1 MNKWQSVG
9 LLLVGLAL
17 GVVAI
22 VVVQKLSAEGDT
34 TGPVEPSPQ
43 PQATVPDGLK
53 FRTATTFQEGV
64 PAKVHV
70 LKELSPETKI
80 AASRFRCVC
89 GCPDDLLACAC
100 QKDPGG
106 ITMKNHLQDLVD
118 QGMTNKQIDGEM
130 VKAYGE
136 EVMLFS
142 RTETGTASAP

>member
-9 LLLVGLAL
+9 LLFLGLVL

-22 VVVQKLSAEGDT
+22 VVVQKLSADG
-34 TGPVEPSPQ
+34 GSAPAEPSPE
-43 PQATVPDGLK
+43 PQATITEGLE
-53 FRTATTFQEGV
+53 FRTSTLQEGV
-64 PAKVHV
+64 PAKIHV

-89 GCPDDLLACAC
+89 GCPDDLLSCSC

-106 ITMKNHLQDLVD
+106 ITMKNHLQDLVE
-118 QGMTNKQIDGEM
+118 QGLTNEEIDREM

-136 EVMLFS
+136 EVLLFFKNKS
-142 RTETGTASAP
+142 GTASAP

>member
-1 MNKWQSVG
+1 MSKWQSVG
-9 LLLVGLAL
+9 LLFLGLVL

-22 VVVQKLSAEGDT
+22 LVVQKPSAEGDSL
-34 TGPVEPSPQ
+34 PAEPSPQ
-43 PQATVPDGLK
+43 PQASITEGLD
-53 FRTATTFQEGV
+53 FRTPTVKEGI
-64 PAKVHV
+64 PAQIHV

-106 ITMKNHLQDLVD
+106 IIMKNHLQDLVD
-118 QGMTNKQIDGEM
+118 QGLTNEEIDREM

-136 EVMLFS
+136 EVLLFFK
-142 RTETGTASAP
+142 TESGTASAP